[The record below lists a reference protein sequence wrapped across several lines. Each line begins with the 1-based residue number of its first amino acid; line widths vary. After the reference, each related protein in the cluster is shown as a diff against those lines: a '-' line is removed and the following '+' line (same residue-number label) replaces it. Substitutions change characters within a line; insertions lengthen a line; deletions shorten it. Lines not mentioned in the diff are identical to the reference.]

1 MELPLTLRQKLHNRE
16 QSGILREL
24 KTDEALI
31 DFYSNDYLGIA
42 RSPQL
47 KTALEQELLRY
58 PDLPLGATG
67 SRLLS
72 GNNTLTEELEATLAT
87 FHQGEAALLFNSGY
101 AANTGFFSAVPQ
113 RGDTILYDEASHA
126 SIKDGIRL
134 SFAKAFSFRHNAVED
149 LKRKMHLATGTVYV
163 VVEAL
168 YSMDGDFA
176 PLRDLVDVCVETG
189 AYLIVDEAH
198 TNGIYGNQGE
208 GLVQELKLHTKV
220 FARILTFGKAL
231 GSHGAVVVGSKE
243 LKDFLINFSRPF
255 IYTTALPLHAVLC
268 IKCAYTLL
276 PSLSAERQKLKMLTS
291 YLSKLLTETDNPI
304 NIHDSDSPIKAIRG
318 FSIPKLKAISNNLSE
333 KGFAVRPVFSP
344 TVLAGKEQ
352 LRVIIHAYNTA
363 AEINKLAALL
373 TRSE

>member
-1 MELPLTLRQKLHNRE
+1 MELPLTLRQKLQNRE
-16 QSGILREL
+16 EHGILRQL
-24 KTDEALI
+24 KTTFAPV
-31 DFYSNDYLGIA
+31 DFCSNDYLGLA
-42 RSPQL
+42 RSPKL

-58 PDLPLGATG
+58 PDLPIGATG

-72 GNNTLTEELEATLAT
+72 GNSLLMEDLETSLAS

-134 SFAKAFSFRHNAVED
+134 SFAKAFSFRHNVVED
-149 LKRKMHLATGTVYV
+149 LKRKMQSATGNVYV

-176 PLRDLVDVCVETG
+176 PLRDLAELCLEKG

-198 TNGIYGNQGE
+198 SNGIYGHQGE
-208 GLVQELKLHTKV
+208 GLIHELNLQTKV

-243 LKDFLINFSRPF
+243 LKDFLTNFCRPF
-255 IYTTALPLHAVLC
+255 IFTTALPLHAVLC

-276 PSLSAERQKLKMLTS
+276 PALSTEREKLKALS
-291 YLSKLLTETDNPI
+291 LYLSKLLLEKDTTIKVNAG
-304 NIHDSDSPIKAIRG
+304 DSPVKAIRG
-318 FSIPKLKAISNNLSE
+318 FSISALKAVSDNLLE
-333 KGFAVRPVFSP
+333 KGFDVRPIYSP
-344 TVLAGKEQ
+344 TVPAGKEQ
-352 LRVIIHAYNTA
+352 LRVIVHAYNT
-363 AEINKLAALL
+363 EEEVQQLISSLV
-373 TRSE
+373 